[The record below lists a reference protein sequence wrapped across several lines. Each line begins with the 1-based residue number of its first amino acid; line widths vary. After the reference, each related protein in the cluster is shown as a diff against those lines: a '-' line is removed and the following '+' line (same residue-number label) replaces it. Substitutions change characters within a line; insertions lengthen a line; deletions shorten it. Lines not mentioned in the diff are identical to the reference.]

1 MIFDKGR
8 VVQAF
13 TVWRPNGWK
22 TPNILLAADAS
33 DVARIYGSLDKRE
46 CVRYEALLLPGE
58 KVTSGFYV
66 FRDKVWGFGLM
77 KPGDSPCL

>member
-8 VVQAF
+8 VAQAF

-22 TPNILLAADAS
+22 TPTPLPRRCLRRRAHL
-33 DVARIYGSLDKRE
+33 RLLDKRE
-46 CVRYEALLLPGE
+46 CVATRRCFSLA
-58 KVTSGFYV
+58 KVTSVFYV
-66 FRDKVWGFGLM
+66 FQDKVWGFGLM